1 MFDVTSFFKKCRL
14 KITFKEEGAA
24 FMPNYKVLFLDI
36 DGTLVRP
43 DDTIENSTKEAIS
56 QVQAKGLEVFLATG
70 RPLHEIGELAKEL
83 NIDSFIGYNGAYAIY
98 RGKDIFQE
106 PINSSTVS
114 NLLEIAKEH
123 QHEVVLY
130 TNSKNAFTNL
140 DSEIVLEFMEKFHLY
155 KNEPYDP
162 SIKSAVLGMTLVNL
176 KVDDPALYN
185 KETGIHLSQVNVEGM
200 RHCYDVIRDSVNKG
214 YGIQVVL
221 KQLGIKKESS
231 IAFGDGMNDKEMLQT
246 VGEGFAMGNG
256 HPDLFQYAKHR
267 TTDVTDSGIYNGL
280 KMLGLVD

>member
-1 MFDVTSFFKKCRL
+1 M
-14 KITFKEEGAA
+14 EEGAL
-24 FMPNYKVLFLDI
+24 FMPDYKVLFLDI

-83 NIDSFIGYNGAYAIY
+83 NIHSFIGYNGAYAIY
-98 RGKDIFQE
+98 NGQDIFQE
-106 PINSSTVS
+106 PMNSSTVS
-114 NLLEIAKEH
+114 NFLEISKEH

-130 TNSKNAFTNL
+130 TNSKNNFTNL
-140 DSEIVLEFMEKFHLY
+140 DSEIITEFMKKFHLH
-155 KNEPYDP
+155 KNEPYDS
-162 SIKSAVLGMTLVNL
+162 SINSAVLGMTLVNL
-176 KVDDPALYN
+176 KNDDPALYN
-185 KETGIHLSQVNVEGM
+185 KESGIHLSQVNVAGM

-214 YGIQVVL
+214 YGVQVVL
-221 KQLGIKKESS
+221 KQLGIDKESS
-231 IAFGDGMNDKEMLQT
+231 IAFGDGMNDKEMLQN